1 MNSRKKFFKK
11 LKDEGY
17 TILLPNMLD
26 THFEVLANVL
36 TKHGFK
42 SELLKTDGR
51 EIKDEGLKNIHN
63 DACYPAL
70 IVTGQFINALKSG
83 KYDLN
88 KVALIITQT
97 GGGCRASNY
106 LPLIKKALKNT
117 FPQVPVISLNFS
129 GLEKE
134 RSLPLSAGLAL
145 DMLASVF
152 YGDLLMNL
160 YNQTKPY
167 ENYPNQVDTIQSN
180 CVKYLGKLCKSSAK
194 YLRLKS
200 TYEYIVNQFKEVK
213 IPEKKKVKVGIVGE
227 IFVKYSPLANNH
239 LVDFLIK
246 EGTQPVVP
254 SLTEFLLY
262 TIVNGQVDHKYYSR
276 HKYTHG
282 VYNIVYKFLTK
293 RINIMNKVLVDN
305 GFEPYDDFENINKA
319 CKKIIDQGVKMGEGW
334 LIPSEMVAMAE
345 SGINNI
351 VCAQPFGCLPNHI
364 VGKGMIRPI
373 KKMYPNCNIAPID
386 YDPGATK
393 VNQEN
398 RIKLMLSNVKQE
410 ID

>member
-1 MNSRKKFFKK
+1 MNDRKKFFKK

-26 THFEVLANVL
+26 THFELLKNVFI
-36 TKHGFK
+36 KEGYK
-42 SELLKTDGR
+42 AELLKTDGR

-88 KVALIITQT
+88 KVAVIITQT

-106 LPLIKKALKNT
+106 LPLIKKALKNS
-117 FPQVPVISLNFS
+117 FPQVPVISLNAS

-134 RSLPLSAGLAL
+134 RSLPLNLSFASNL
-145 DMLASVF
+145 LASVY

-167 ENYPNQVDTIQSN
+167 ENFPNQVDNIQKECIEYLN
-180 CVKYLGKLCKSSAK
+180 KYLYSGS
-194 YLRLKS
+194 YLTFKKHYL
-200 TYEYIVNQFKEVK
+200 YIINKFKEVK
-213 IPEKKKVKVGIVGE
+213 LPSTKKVKVGIVGE

-246 EGTQPVVP
+246 ENTQPVVP
-254 SLTEFLLY
+254 SLLEFLLY
-262 TIVNGQVDHKYYSR
+262 CLVNNDIDHKYYGRNKKTHFVVKLAYNFLVKKSR
-276 HKYTHG
+276 Q
-282 VYNIVYKFLTK
+282 
-293 RINIMNKVLVDN
+293 MNKMIQEN
-305 GFEPYDDFENINKA
+305 GFEPYDDFDVIKKS

-345 SGINNI
+345 NGINNI

-398 RIKLMLSNVKQE
+398 RIKLMLSNIE
-410 ID
+410 NEE

>member
-26 THFEVLANVL
+26 THFELLKNVFI
-36 TKHGFK
+36 KEGYK
-42 SELLKTDGR
+42 AELLKTDGR

-88 KVALIITQT
+88 KVAVIITQT

-106 LPLIKKALKNT
+106 LPLIKKALKNS
-117 FPQVPVISLNFS
+117 FPQVPVISLNAS
-129 GLEKE
+129 GLEKD
-134 RSLPLSAGLAL
+134 RSLPLNLSFAL
-145 DMLASVF
+145 NLLASVY

-167 ENYPNQVDTIQSN
+167 ENYPNQVDKIQKE
-180 CVKYLGKLCKSSAK
+180 CVEYLDKLLYKGNYIA
-194 YLRLKS
+194 LKKH
-200 TYEYIVNQFKEVK
+200 YAYIINRFKEVK
-213 IPEKKKVKVGIVGE
+213 LPEKKKVKVGIVGE

-246 EGTQPVVP
+246 ENTQPVVP
-254 SLTEFLLY
+254 SLLEFLMYSL
-262 TIVNGQVDHKYYSR
+262 TNNDTDHRYYGR
-276 HKYTHG
+276 NKKNHFVVKLA
-282 VYNIVYKFLTK
+282 NKFLLRK
-293 RINIMNKVLVDN
+293 SRQMNKMLKDN
-305 GFEPYDDFENINKA
+305 GFEPYDDFESIKKA
-319 CKKIIDQGVKMGEGW
+319 CKKIIDMGVKMGEGW

-364 VGKGMIRPI
+364 VGKGMVRPI

-398 RIKLMLSNVKQE
+398 RIKLMLSNINQE
-410 ID
+410 E